1 MVIRRRGYTRKD
13 GTRVKST
20 RYRAKNLGHRGRGPK
35 IFKLK
40 PGGLPGYHARNSTRA
55 RHAALHRILMTTPAA
70 TVWHRVHA
78 LSILTKRTH
87 PNLSRVYSM
96 NARYIK
102 K

>member
-1 MVIRRRGYTRKD
+1 MIRRKGYVRKD

-20 RYRAKNLGHRGRGPK
+20 RYNAKNLGRKGRGPK
-35 IFKLK
+35 IFTLK
-40 PGGLPGYHARNSTRA
+40 PGGLPGYHGRNSTAKR
-55 RHAALHRILMTTPAA
+55 RAALRRILMNTPEQ

-78 LSILTKRTH
+78 LAILTKRTH
-87 PNLSRVYSM
+87 PNLSRMYAR

>member
-1 MVIRRRGYTRKD
+1 MIKRRGYTRAD

-20 RYRAKNLGHRGRGPK
+20 RYRAKNLGRRGRGPK

-40 PGGLPGYHARNSTRA
+40 PGGLPGYHARQSPRS
-55 RHAALHRILMTTPAA
+55 RHAALRRILQSTNAS

-78 LSILTKRTH
+78 LAILTKRTH
-87 PNLSRVYSM
+87 PNLSRVYAR